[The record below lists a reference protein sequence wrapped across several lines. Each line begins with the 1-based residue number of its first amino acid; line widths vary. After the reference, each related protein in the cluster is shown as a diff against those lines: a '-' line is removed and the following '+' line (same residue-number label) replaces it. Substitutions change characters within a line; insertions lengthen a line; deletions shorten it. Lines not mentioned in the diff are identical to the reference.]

1 MELNLVGQRA
11 VIIGGSSGI
20 GRAITQSFAEEGC
33 QVEVIDLAEPADL
46 APDTGIAF
54 HRIDITDA
62 QALAACADS
71 FDAVNHVVV
80 TAAIGSGKTGFPFW
94 NLATEDWRRVIEVNV
109 LGAANCA
116 HAFAPRLIERA
127 DNTMLFLTSVAAQVG
142 SQTDPPYSAS
152 KAAVINLMQC
162 AARDFA
168 AHGVRSNALSPGMVR
183 TPLNESVWAA
193 AQKSLPETER
203 RSYEDWAGKK
213 IARIAPLGRWQEPGE
228 FGAMATFLAST
239 HARNIT
245 GQTINIDAGQV
256 MHS

>member
-1 MELNLVGQRA
+1 MNLKLAGQRA
-11 VIIGGSSGI
+11 IIIGGSSGI
-20 GRAITQSFAEEGC
+20 GRAITQSFLDESC
-33 QVEVIDLAEPADL
+33 RVDVIDLDEPSEFEGQ
-46 APDTGIAF
+46 TAF
-54 HRIDITDA
+54 HKVDITDA
-62 QALAACADS
+62 EALATCARSIDTIH
-71 FDAVNHVVV
+71 HVIV

-94 NLATEDWRRVIEVNV
+94 NLDAGDWRRVIEVNV

-116 HAFAPRLIERA
+116 HAFAPRLIERP
-127 DNTMLFLTSVAAQVG
+127 DNTMLFLTSVAAQIG

-168 AHGVRSNALSPGMVR
+168 AHGVRCNALSPGMVR
-183 TPLNESVWAA
+183 TPLNESVWSA
-193 AQKSLPETER
+193 AQQALPESER
-203 RSYEDWAGKK
+203 RSYQDWAGEK
-213 IARIAPLGRWQEPGE
+213 IARVAPLGRWQEPEE
-228 FGAMATFLAST
+228 FGAMAVFLASP

>member
-1 MELNLVGQRA
+1 MDMHLSGQRA

-20 GRAITQSFAEEGC
+20 GRAMVDSFLAEGC
-33 QVEVIDLAEPADL
+33 RVEIVDLE
-46 APDTGIAF
+46 APSDPEENVGF
-54 HRIDITDA
+54 HQIDITEA
-62 QALAACADS
+62 EALADCAKE
-71 FDAVNHVVV
+71 FDRVDHVVI
-80 TAAIGSGKTGFPFW
+80 TAAIGSGKFGFPFW
-94 NLATEDWRRVIEVNV
+94 NLDPSDWRRVLEVNI

-116 HAFAPRLIERA
+116 HAFAPRLIEREG
-127 DNTMLFLTSVAAQVG
+127 NTLLFLTSVAAQVG

-168 AHGVRSNALSPGMVR
+168 PHGVRANALSPGMVR

-193 AQKSLPETER
+193 GQQLLPENER
-203 RSYEDWAGKK
+203 QSYEEWAQEKL
-213 IARIAPLGRWQEPGE
+213 ARIAPLGRWQEPEE
-228 FGAMATFLAST
+228 FGAMATYLASP
-239 HARNIT
+239 HAKNIT